1 MSDDTSSGCGCSG
14 FIPGINTME
23 GRATIS
29 WLVVDMQH
37 ADHASHREEAQ
48 LYGFILAGSSD
59 ESGCIE
65 TMLQN
70 GVPNTQEKQE
80 NGSFFEKS

>member
-1 MSDDTSSGCGCSG
+1 MSEARYQLWLRLLW
-14 FIPGINTME
+14 FHPGINTME

-37 ADHASHREEAQ
+37 ADHANRKKEAET
-48 LYGFILAGSSD
+48 YGFILVGSS
-59 ESGCIE
+59 EEWACIE

-70 GVPNTQEKQE
+70 GVPNTPKKQG
-80 NGSFFEKS
+80 NGSFL

>member
-1 MSDDTSSGCGCSG
+1 MSEARYQLWLRLLW
-14 FIPGINTME
+14 FHPGTHPTE
-23 GRATIS
+23 GRATFG
-29 WLVVDMQH
+29 WRVLDAQH

-70 GVPNTQEKQE
+70 GVPMKQKTPEK
-80 NGSFFEKS
+80 GTI